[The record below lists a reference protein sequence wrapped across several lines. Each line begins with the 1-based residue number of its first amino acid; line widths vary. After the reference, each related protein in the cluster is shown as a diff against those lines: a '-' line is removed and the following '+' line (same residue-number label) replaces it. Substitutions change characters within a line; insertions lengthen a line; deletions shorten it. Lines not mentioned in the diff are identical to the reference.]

1 MLRRKAPSQLTED
14 QIVDALRPVEDPE
27 LHVSIVDIG
36 MVKGVAING
45 DQVGVQIALT
55 VAGCPLRGEITQRV
69 TAALMPL
76 EGVEGVHVDMT
87 VMTPEEL
94 QAVRARLGGGHAAG
108 GGHEHSHG
116 PGGAS
121 GHGAGHGNPDREIP
135 LARPDSKTR
144 VLAISSGKGGV
155 GKSSVTVNT
164 AIALQKLGHQ
174 VAVLDADVYGFSIPR
189 MLDID
194 QEPVVIDDMIVP
206 PVAHDVS
213 VISIGFFVGE
223 DQPVIWRGPMLHKA
237 LEQFLADVYW
247 GEPDFLLVDMPPG
260 TGDVAIS
267 MANYLPR
274 AETYVVTTPQPAAQ
288 RVAQRTAL
296 MARKLNLPLFGVI
309 ENMSWFT
316 GDDGTR
322 YELFGAGGGQL
333 LATEL
338 DVPLVGQIPLVP
350 ALREGG
356 DVGTPVTISDPDGEA
371 SQAFDAIARHI
382 VANGPKR
389 IYRSELTV
397 R

>member
-1 MLRRKAPSQLTED
+1 MLRRKANQQLTED

-36 MVKGVAING
+36 MVKGVAIDG
-45 DQVGVQIALT
+45 DQVAVQIALT

-94 QAVRARLGGGHAAG
+94 QAVRARLGGGAHSHAG
-108 GGHEHSHG
+108 HSHG

-135 LARPDSKTR
+135 LARPDTKTR

-164 AIALQKLGHQ
+164 AIALQRLGHQ
-174 VAVLDADVYGFSIPR
+174 VAVLDADVYGFSVPK

-206 PVAHDVS
+206 PVAHGVS
-213 VISIGFFVGE
+213 VISIGFFVKE

-296 MARKLNLPLFGVI
+296 MAKKLNLPLFGVI

-316 GDDGTR
+316 GDDGKR

-338 DVPLVGQIPLVP
+338 GVPLVGQVPLVP

-356 DVGTPVTISDPDGEA
+356 DIGTPVTVSDPDGEA
-371 SQAFDAIARHI
+371 SKAFDAIAGHI

-389 IYRSELTV
+389 VYRSELTIS
-397 R
+397 